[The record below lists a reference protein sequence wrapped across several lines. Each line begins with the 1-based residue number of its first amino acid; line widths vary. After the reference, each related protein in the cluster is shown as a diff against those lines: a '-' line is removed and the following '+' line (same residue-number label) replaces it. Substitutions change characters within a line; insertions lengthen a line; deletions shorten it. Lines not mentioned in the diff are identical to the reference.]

1 MNDKT
6 DLENRVVEAIRHY
19 REALAAVEQLEQEDA
34 CALQALR
41 NTLLDLGSAM
51 QDEAAPSPKNSLLE
65 IGSAAVSRSDK
76 AWATLSEATARL
88 DAIRLT
94 LAALVQQLGYIPE
107 VEMRA
112 GDPA

>member
-1 MNDKT
+1 MNVNT

-41 NTLLDLGSAM
+41 STLLDLGSAM
-51 QDEAAPSPKNSLLE
+51 QDEAAPSLKNSLLE

-76 AWATLSEATARL
+76 AWAALSEATARL
-88 DAIRLT
+88 DAIRLA
-94 LAALVQQLGYIPE
+94 LAALERQLGYIPE

-112 GDPA
+112 GDPT